1 MVSRNRERGQRVFE
15 GDAIPAFQA
24 SKITFEDVPMPIANR
39 PGAAS
44 AGLAALIAGSAGSA
58 GPRGVK
64 AGMIAT
70 PSRIAGAQG
79 GRCPGA

>member
-1 MVSRNRERGQRVFE
+1 
-15 GDAIPAFQA
+15 
-24 SKITFEDVPMPIANR
+24 MPIKNR